1 MGREVLNNIK
11 EYISMLMLKL
21 VLHLHADD
29 QVFLSCTGT
38 WEKKYAPKCSNLWI
52 QNRKWNSSKFT
63 FLKIKPVKN

>member
-38 WEKKYAPKCSNLWI
+38 WEKKNMH
-52 QNRKWNSSKFT
+52 QNAQIYEFRTESEIHQNSHF
-63 FLKIKPVKN
+63 